1 MKSSGAAAP
10 ELPRGKETI
19 LGLYVTAKEA
29 YEKWKANPER
39 EKILDDRTTEE
50 FLFVGHP
57 AMAWNIPAFSSD
69 MNGWKNPGVPWTY
82 EVAPEGILLPKV
94 R

>member
-1 MKSSGAAAP
+1 MKSSGAATP
-10 ELPRGKETI
+10 EIPRGKETI

-39 EKILDDRTTEE
+39 VKILDVGTTEE

-57 AMAWNIPAFSSD
+57 AMAWSIPASSSG
-69 MNGWKNPGVPWTY
+69 MNGRKNSGVPWTY
-82 EVAPEGILLPKV
+82 EVAPGKLLLPKV